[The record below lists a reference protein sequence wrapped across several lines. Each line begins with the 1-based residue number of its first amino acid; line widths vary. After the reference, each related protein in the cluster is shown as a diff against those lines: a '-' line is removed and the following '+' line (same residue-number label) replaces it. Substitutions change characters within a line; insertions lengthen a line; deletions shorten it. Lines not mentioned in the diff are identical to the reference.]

1 MQVCRQLDQFVEG
14 VAAANITNKNIELRG
29 KNGFKLFNTGISHIV
44 RNGISVDGAYH
55 ISMARHLHVYLCNLD
70 LLPTA
75 IRQKLGRAYEL
86 LFQVHNNLR
95 LPVKK
100 TDIHAYQSI
109 VDSLLVMMKNIC
121 MPFSKSKCNSYKFHS
136 PYHWAATR
144 VEIGCAADEK
154 SLEKK
159 LSETQKRHYA
169 FTNKKFNVDASMVT
183 KCYILFTNVTI

>member
-1 MQVCRQLDQFVEG
+1 
-14 VAAANITNKNIELRG
+14 
-29 KNGFKLFNTGISHIV
+29 
-44 RNGISVDGAYH
+44 
-55 ISMARHLHVYLCNLD
+55 
-70 LLPTA
+70 
-75 IRQKLGRAYEL
+75 
-86 LFQVHNNLR
+86 
-95 LPVKK
+95 VKK

-109 VDSLLVMMKNIC
+109 VDSLLVMLKNIC